1 MRAGRP
7 LGLRTMCS
15 PPTDLRG
22 WAPRLSLIPRACA
35 SASRLWA
42 SDASPGRTFWSFT
55 ETASA
60 ASVKLQ
66 NVRPGD
72 ASEAQSRLAE
82 AHALGIKDSLGAH
95 PRRSV
100 GGEHMVRKPS
110 GRPARMQHQRHN
122 LDAQIVAAE
131 TERDGI
137 QRQRPAGKPMAF
149 AIYEFTTL
157 EQHSGASRVVN
168 SSMANAMG
176 FPAGR

>member
-1 MRAGRP
+1 MEGALLPPCWRRSFPDLPSARP
-7 LGLRTMCS
+7 
-15 PPTDLRG
+15 
-22 WAPRLSLIPRACA
+22 
-35 SASRLWA
+35 
-42 SDASPGRTFWSFT
+42 ASPGSGPPACCR

-131 TERDGI
+131 TERD
-137 QRQRPAGKPMAF
+137 
-149 AIYEFTTL
+149 
-157 EQHSGASRVVN
+157 
-168 SSMANAMG
+168 
-176 FPAGR
+176 